1 MMKKTMKAVVVSG
14 AAVVAL
20 GGTAAPSG
28 AAAAAGDPYKNTG
41 LTKVYGKV
49 GLCFSLDNSKKNK
62 ATLKLR
68 KCNKKSKGQR
78 WNVLWLNSGSPAQQ
92 PRYAIQNRKSG
103 KCLYPKTK
111 KSGAAV
117 RQYTCN
123 KKSKSQ
129 WWLLNDRRIY
139 SYGSGGRVMSAQS
152 DTSGTTITL
161 MKQSNKTKN
170 LKKQAFALIWK
181 KNDPTAW

>member
-1 MMKKTMKAVVVSG
+1 MKKTMKAVLVSG
-14 AAVVAL
+14 TAVVVL
-20 GGTAAPSG
+20 GGAAAPSG

-68 KCNKKSKGQR
+68 KCSKKSKGQR
-78 WNVLWLNSGSPAQQ
+78 WNLLWINSGSPAQQ
-92 PRYAIQNRKSG
+92 PRYVIQNRESG
-103 KCLYPKTK
+103 KCLYSKSK

-129 WWLLNDRRIY
+129 WWLLDDRRIY

-152 DTSGTTITL
+152 DRSGTKITL
-161 MKQSNKTKN
+161 MKRSNKKSN

-181 KNDPTAW
+181 KNDPTA